1 MLKVDNLTFEVN
13 EEGRKRCLVNHISF
27 EVKDGEMLVITG
39 PNGGG
44 KSTLAKVLAGIEDA
58 NGGEIFLDEE
68 NITGYDIDQSNTYPR
83 LYPGNEAKGTVS
95 GIANGS
101 NNYYPQS
108 RYLTDMSYLRLKNV
122 TVGYTLPK
130 EWTRKA
136 FIEKARIYF
145 SGSNLFL
152 LYKGSDLPVDPE
164 ISTGDG
170 LTYGGWGRTTPITR
184 TFSFGIQVTL

>member
-1 MLKVDNLTFEVN
+1 MILSCLALIFRARLMVTFGASKQIVILKNQTLQVRMQMVH
-13 EEGRKRCLVNHISF
+13 GSISQALPASYNRVF
-27 EVKDGEMLVITG
+27 YSDDWKT
-39 PNGGG
+39 
-44 KSTLAKVLAGIEDA
+44 
-58 NGGEIFLDEE
+58 
-68 NITGYDIDQSNTYPR
+68 ITGYDINQGNTYPR

-170 LTYGGWGRTTPITR
+170 LTSAGWGRTAPITR